1 MRQIADALFLFL
13 IKFKA
18 MNDRSTNLKSIR
30 PTIASAQVNEAMTTD
45 ECFQNATLRPII
57 KMQNHLLVVVFR
69 NYIAKH
75 KNVFYD
81 LSVEKQLAYIEN
93 AIHKDMKF
101 RNSLK
106 GMIIGQFTVEE
117 YELYIQNSS
126 ALNKRMMT
134 IVKERLLSN
143 IQLFN
148 QPLAKAI

>member
-1 MRQIADALFLFL
+1 
-13 IKFKA
+13 

-30 PTIASAQVNEAMTTD
+30 PIITSAQVNASMSAD

-57 KMQNHLLVVVFR
+57 KMQNHLLISVFR
-69 NYIAKH
+69 NYIFKR

-81 LSVEKQLAYIEN
+81 LSLPKQLAYIEH
-93 AIHKDMKF
+93 AINKDMKF
-101 RNSLK
+101 RNSVK

-134 IVKERLLSN
+134 IVKERLVNN
-143 IQLFN
+143 IQLFT
-148 QPLAKAI
+148 QPMAEAI

>member
-1 MRQIADALFLFL
+1 
-13 IKFKA
+13 

-30 PTIASAQVNEAMTTD
+30 PTIASARVDEHMTAD

-57 KMQNHLLVVVFR
+57 KMQNHLLTEVFK
-69 NYIAKH
+69 NYIAKR

-81 LSVEKQLAYIEN
+81 LSLPKQLAYIEN

-101 RNSLK
+101 RNSVK

-117 YELYIQNSS
+117 YRIYIQNSS
-126 ALNKRMMT
+126 ALNKRMMN
-134 IVKERLLSN
+134 IVKERLVNN
-143 IQLFN
+143 IQLFT